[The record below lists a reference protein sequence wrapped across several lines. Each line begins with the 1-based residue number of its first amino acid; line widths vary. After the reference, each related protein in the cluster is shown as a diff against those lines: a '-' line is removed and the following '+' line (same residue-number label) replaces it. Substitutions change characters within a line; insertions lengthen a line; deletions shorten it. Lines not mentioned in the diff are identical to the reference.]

1 MMLKL
6 SVLGM
11 ENVEHSAFDYVCQYS
26 PDRSPGSIW
35 DHHMTDAWGPLV
47 GNYLVQVM
55 LEVQSDNV
63 GGEGGTEN
71 GLRS

>member
-1 MMLKL
+1 
-6 SVLGM
+6 
-11 ENVEHSAFDYVCQYS
+11 
-26 PDRSPGSIW
+26 
-35 DHHMTDAWGPLV
+35 MTDAWGPLV

-55 LEVQSDNV
+55 LEVQSDND